1 MSTTTVPSLSDH
13 AGLETSRPLLDAM
26 ANAVY
31 TTDCNGIITY
41 FNPAAAALWGREPEI
56 GVTQWCGSFRM
67 RQLDGSPLA
76 HEDCPMAVCV
86 KSGEPVG
93 NQEILVERPDGARR
107 HVRISPRPI
116 RDDAGQMVGA
126 INTIDDITE
135 QRQSERDR
143 DTSNQLTA
151 SILRNSKDCIKLL
164 DLDGTLRS
172 INPCGC
178 SSLELTSQKD
188 ALGMN
193 YFDFW
198 QPADREAA
206 LAAAQSA
213 QQSGSGRFTA
223 DFISNSGK
231 LTTWDEMVSLIND
244 AEGRPSGYLV
254 ISRDITASL
263 LEAREKTQQLARQ
276 QALTEIGALAL
287 AEGSFQA
294 FMDHTIARVA
304 EVLEVPLAKILP
316 FADQADHLWLA
327 AGVGWKEGLLGKASV
342 GVELES
348 QAGYTLSVEGPVV
361 VPDLRAETRFNGPPL
376 LHDHGV
382 RGGMSVTIPGISS
395 RPFGVIGVHDTRL
408 RDFDEGQVAFLVT
421 VANLIASCHRQH
433 ESAKRQT
440 LLVREIAHR
449 SGNML
454 QVVTSIFN
462 QTVRNSESLTEAK
475 SKFEQRLAQMS
486 RANLLISN
494 SGWTK
499 CSVRDLVAQTLEPFQ
514 GRVNVKGRDVI
525 LSADLCF
532 DLGLVLHELATNS
545 SKYGAFAGDD
555 GQVSVKWAIETH
567 ADRAEFV
574 LTWSDGM
581 RQPAAPVPST
591 GFGTKLIHQLV
602 QTKWRGKVT
611 TELDPTFSCRLS
623 LPLPAS

>member
-1 MSTTTVPSLSDH
+1 
-13 AGLETSRPLLDAM
+13 M

-31 TTDCNGIITY
+31 TTDRNGIITY
-41 FNPAAAALWGREPEI
+41 YNPAAATLWGREPQI

-67 RQLDGSPLA
+67 RNLDGSPLA

-86 KSGEPVG
+86 KTGKSVD
-93 NQEILVERPDGARR
+93 NREILVERPDGMQRR
-107 HVRISPRPI
+107 VRISPRPVL
-116 RDDAGQMVGA
+116 DGAGQLVGA
-126 INTIDDITE
+126 INTIDDVTE

-143 DTSNQLTA
+143 DASNQLTQ

-178 SSLELTSQKD
+178 SSLELASPD
-188 ALGMN
+188 EALGKN

-206 LAAAQSA
+206 LAAADSA
-213 QQSGSGRFTA
+213 RQTGSGRFTA
-223 DFISNSGK
+223 DFISKSGK
-231 LTTWDEMVSLIND
+231 TTTWDEMLSLIND
-244 AEGRPSGYLV
+244 AGGTPTGYLV
-254 ISRDITASL
+254 ISRDITAEL
-263 LEAREKTQQLARQ
+263 NEAREKTRQLARQ
-276 QALTEIGALAL
+276 QSLTEIGALAL
-287 AEGSFQA
+287 TENSFQS
-294 FMDHTIARVA
+294 FMDQTIARVA

-316 FADQADHLWLA
+316 FADQADHLLLA
-327 AGVGWKEGLLGKASV
+327 AGVGWKEGLVGNASV

-348 QAGYTLSVEGPVV
+348 QAGYTLSVDGPVI

-382 RGGMSVTIPGISS
+382 RGGMSVTIAGTTS

-408 RDFDEGQVAFLVT
+408 RDFDEGEIAFLQT

-462 QTVRNSESLTEAK
+462 QTVRNSESLADAK

-486 RANLLISN
+486 KANLLISN

-499 CSVRDLVAQTLEPFQ
+499 CGVRDLVAQTLELFTDQ
-514 GRVNVKGRDVI
+514 VDISGRDVV
-525 LSADLCF
+525 LPADLCF

-545 SKYGAFAGDD
+545 SKYGAFASDEGR
-555 GQVSVKWAIETH
+555 VKLHWSVETGE
-567 ADRAEFV
+567 DRQEFV
-574 LTWSDGM
+574 LTWRDSM
-581 RQPAAPVPST
+581 RQPTAQVPST
-591 GFGTKLIHQLV
+591 GFGAKLIRQLV
-602 QTKWRGKVT
+602 ESKWHGKVT
-611 TELDPTFSCRLS
+611 TELQPTFSCRLS
-623 LPLPAS
+623 LPLTTG

>member
-1 MSTTTVPSLSDH
+1 
-13 AGLETSRPLLDAM
+13 M
-26 ANAVY
+26 ASAVY
-31 TTDCNGIITY
+31 TTDRNGIITY
-41 FNPAAAALWGREPEI
+41 FNPAAVTLWGREPEL
-56 GVTQWCGSFRM
+56 GVTQWCGSFVM
-67 RQLDGSPLA
+67 RHLDGTPLA

-86 KSGEPVG
+86 KTGEPVC
-93 NQEILVERPDGARR
+93 NQEILVERLDGARR

-116 RDDAGQMVGA
+116 RDGAGQMVGA
-126 INTIDDITE
+126 INTVDDITE

-143 DTSNQLTA
+143 DTSNQLTQ

-178 SSLELTSQKD
+178 SSLELSSQED

-198 QPADREAA
+198 QPVDREAA
-206 LAAAQSA
+206 IAAAQSA
-213 QQSGSGRFTA
+213 RQTGSGRFTA
-223 DFISNSGK
+223 DFVNNSGK
-231 LTTWDEMVSLIND
+231 LTTWDEMLSLIND
-244 AEGRPSGYLV
+244 AEGTPTGYLV
-254 ISRDITASL
+254 ISRDITADL
-263 LEAREKTQQLARQ
+263 RKAREKTRQLAQ
-276 QALTEIGALAL
+276 QKALTEIGALAL

-294 FMDHTIARVA
+294 FMDKTIARVA

-316 FADQADHLWLA
+316 FADQADHLLLA
-327 AGVGWKEGLLGKASV
+327 AGVGWKEGLIGKARV
-342 GVELES
+342 GVGLES

-361 VPDLRAETRFNGPPL
+361 VSDLQAETRFNGPPL

-382 RGGMSVTIPGISS
+382 RGGMSVTIAGTTS

-408 RDFDEGQVAFLVT
+408 REFDEGQVAFLQT

-433 ESAKRQT
+433 ESAKQQT

-475 SKFEQRLAQMS
+475 GKFEQRLGQMS
-486 RANLLISN
+486 KSNLLISKN
-494 SGWTK
+494 GWTK
-499 CSVRDLVAQTLEPFQ
+499 CSVRDLVAHTLELFQ
-514 GRVNVKGRDVI
+514 GRFDVSGRDVV

-555 GQVSVKWAIETH
+555 GKVSLHWRIETH
-567 ADRAEFV
+567 ADKPEFV
-574 LTWSDGM
+574 LTWSDGK
-581 RQPAAPVPST
+581 RQPVSPVPST
-591 GFGTKLIHQLV
+591 GFGAKLIHQLV
-602 QTKWRGKVT
+602 ESKWRGKVT
-611 TELDPTFSCRLS
+611 TEMEPSFSCRLS
-623 LPLPAS
+623 LPLPSS

>member
-1 MSTTTVPSLSDH
+1 MSQTMVSRLSDR

-26 ANAVY
+26 ASAVY
-31 TTDCNGIITY
+31 TTDRNGIITY
-41 FNPAAAALWGREPEI
+41 FNPAAVTLWGREPEL
-56 GVTQWCGSFRM
+56 GVTQWCGSFVM
-67 RQLDGSPLA
+67 RHLDGTPLA

-86 KSGEPVG
+86 KTGEPVC
-93 NQEILVERPDGARR
+93 NQEILVERLDGARR

-116 RDDAGQMVGA
+116 RDGAGQMVGA
-126 INTIDDITE
+126 INTVDDITE

-143 DTSNQLTA
+143 DTSNQLTQ

-178 SSLELTSQKD
+178 SSLELSSQED

-198 QPADREAA
+198 QPVDREAA
-206 LAAAQSA
+206 IAAAQSA
-213 QQSGSGRFTA
+213 RQTGSGRFTA
-223 DFISNSGK
+223 DFVNNSGK
-231 LTTWDEMVSLIND
+231 LTTWDEMLSLIND
-244 AEGRPSGYLV
+244 AEGTPTGYLV
-254 ISRDITASL
+254 ISRDITADL
-263 LEAREKTQQLARQ
+263 RKAREKTRQLAQ
-276 QALTEIGALAL
+276 QKALTEIGALAL

-294 FMDHTIARVA
+294 FMDKTIARVA

-316 FADQADHLWLA
+316 FADQADHLLLA
-327 AGVGWKEGLLGKASV
+327 AGVGWKEGLIGKARV
-342 GVELES
+342 GVGLES

-361 VPDLRAETRFNGPPL
+361 VSDLQAETRFNGPPL

-382 RGGMSVTIPGISS
+382 RGGMSVTIAGTTS

-408 RDFDEGQVAFLVT
+408 REFDEGQVAFLQT

-433 ESAKRQT
+433 ESAKQQT

-475 SKFEQRLAQMS
+475 GKFEQRLGQMS
-486 RANLLISN
+486 KSNLLISKN
-494 SGWTK
+494 GWTK
-499 CSVRDLVAQTLEPFQ
+499 CSVRDLVAHTLELFQ
-514 GRVNVKGRDVI
+514 GRFDVSGRDVV

-555 GQVSVKWAIETH
+555 GKVSLHWRIETH
-567 ADRAEFV
+567 ADKPEFV
-574 LTWSDGM
+574 LTWSDGK
-581 RQPAAPVPST
+581 RQPVSPVPST
-591 GFGTKLIHQLV
+591 GFGAKLIHQLV
-602 QTKWRGKVT
+602 ESKWRGKVT
-611 TELDPTFSCRLS
+611 TEMEPSFSCRLS
-623 LPLPAS
+623 LPLPSS

>member
-1 MSTTTVPSLSDH
+1 
-13 AGLETSRPLLDAM
+13 LLDAM

-31 TTDCNGIITY
+31 TTDRNGIITY
-41 FNPAAAALWGREPEI
+41 YNPAAATLWGREPQI

-67 RQLDGSPLA
+67 RNLDGSPLA

-86 KSGEPVG
+86 KTGKSVD
-93 NQEILVERPDGARR
+93 NREILVERPDGMQRR
-107 HVRISPRPI
+107 VRISPRPVL
-116 RDDAGQMVGA
+116 DGAGQLVGA
-126 INTIDDITE
+126 INTIDDVTE

-143 DTSNQLTA
+143 DASNQLTQ

-178 SSLELTSQKD
+178 SSLELASPD
-188 ALGMN
+188 EALGKN

-206 LAAAQSA
+206 LAAADSA
-213 QQSGSGRFTA
+213 RQTGSGRFTA
-223 DFISNSGK
+223 DFISKSGK
-231 LTTWDEMVSLIND
+231 TTTWDEMLSLIND
-244 AEGRPSGYLV
+244 AGGTPTGYLV
-254 ISRDITASL
+254 ISRDITAEL
-263 LEAREKTQQLARQ
+263 NEAREKTRQLARQ
-276 QALTEIGALAL
+276 QSLTEIGALAL
-287 AEGSFQA
+287 TENSFQS
-294 FMDHTIARVA
+294 FMDQTIARVA

-316 FADQADHLWLA
+316 FADQADHLLLA
-327 AGVGWKEGLLGKASV
+327 AGVGWKEGLVGNASV

-348 QAGYTLSVEGPVV
+348 QAGYTLSVDGPVI

-382 RGGMSVTIPGISS
+382 RGGMSVTIAGTTS

-408 RDFDEGQVAFLVT
+408 RDFDEGEIAFLQT

-462 QTVRNSESLTEAK
+462 QTVRNSESLADAK

-486 RANLLISN
+486 KANLLISN

-499 CSVRDLVAQTLEPFQ
+499 CGVRDLVAQTLELFTDQ
-514 GRVNVKGRDVI
+514 VDISGRDVV
-525 LSADLCF
+525 LPADLCF

-545 SKYGAFAGDD
+545 SKYGAFASDEGR
-555 GQVSVKWAIETH
+555 VKLHWSVETGE
-567 ADRAEFV
+567 DRQEFV
-574 LTWSDGM
+574 LTWRDSM
-581 RQPAAPVPST
+581 RQPTAQVPST
-591 GFGTKLIHQLV
+591 GFGAKLIRQLV
-602 QTKWRGKVT
+602 ESKWHGKVT
-611 TELDPTFSCRLS
+611 TELQPTFSCRLS
-623 LPLPAS
+623 LPLTTG

>member
-1 MSTTTVPSLSDH
+1 MSQTTVSSSSDH
-13 AGLETSRPLLDAM
+13 TGLATSHPLLDAM

-31 TTDCNGIITY
+31 TTDRNGIITY
-41 FNPAAAALWGREPEI
+41 YNPAASALWGRKPEI
-56 GVTQWCGSFRM
+56 GVTRWCGSFRM
-67 RQLDGSPLA
+67 RQLDGTALA

-86 KSGEPVG
+86 KTGEPVE
-93 NQEILVERPDGARR
+93 NQEILVERLDGAQR

-116 RDDAGQMVGA
+116 RDEAGQMVGA
-126 INTIDDITE
+126 INTVEDITE
-135 QRQSERDR
+135 QRRSERDR
-143 DTSNQLTA
+143 DASNKLTQ

-164 DLDGTLRS
+164 DFDGTLRS

-178 SSLELTSQKD
+178 SSLELAHEND
-188 ALGMN
+188 ALGRN

-198 QPADREAA
+198 QSADREAA

-213 QQSGSGRFTA
+213 RQTGSGRFTA
-223 DFISNSGK
+223 DFVSTSGK
-231 LTTWDEMVSLIND
+231 VTTWDEMLSLISD
-244 AEGRPSGYLV
+244 ADGSPTGYLV
-254 ISRDITASL
+254 ISRDITSNL
-263 LEAREKTQQLARQ
+263 RDAREKTQQLARQ

-294 FMDHTIARVA
+294 FMDQTIARVA

-327 AGVGWKEGLLGKASV
+327 AGVGWKEGLVGKASV

-361 VPDLRAETRFNGPPL
+361 VPDLQAETRFNGPPL

-382 RGGMSVTIPGISS
+382 RGGMSVTIAGINS

-408 RDFDEGQVAFLVT
+408 RDFDEGQVAFLQT
-421 VANLIASCHRQH
+421 VANLIAACHRQH

-475 SKFEQRLAQMS
+475 SKFEQRLGQMS
-486 RANLLISN
+486 KANLLISN
-494 SGWTK
+494 NGWTK
-499 CSVRDLVAQTLEPFQ
+499 CGVRDLVAQTLDLFTDQ
-514 GRVNVKGRDVI
+514 VDISGRDVV

-545 SKYGAFAGDD
+545 SKYGAFAGDE
-555 GQVSVKWAIETH
+555 GKVSLRWAIERQG
-567 ADRAEFV
+567 DKSEFV
-574 LTWSDGM
+574 LTWRDNM
-581 RQPAAPVPST
+581 RQPAAVVPST

-602 QTKWRGKVT
+602 ESKWRGTVST
-611 TELDPTFSCRLS
+611 DMEPTFSCRLS